1 MATERGERYKLAE
14 RRGRG
19 SESLAALWLRLKG
32 YRILAR
38 RLKTRAGEIDL
49 VAAAPFGP
57 VCFIEVKA
65 RQKARAAAESVL
77 PAQQTRIARA
87 ASLYLAGRPHLSR
100 RGARFDIVAIGT
112 GGLPVHHR
120 DVWQADI

>member
-1 MATERGERYKLAE
+1 MRPDPGRKNDRTGAE
-14 RRGRG
+14 RHGRS

-38 RLKTRAGEIDL
+38 RLKTHAGEIDL

-65 RQKARAAAESVL
+65 RALARAAAESVG

-87 ASLYLAGRPHLSR
+87 ASLYLASRPGLAR
-100 RGARFDIVAIGT
+100 RGSRFDIIAIAPNAF
-112 GGLPVHHR
+112 PVHHR
-120 DVWQADI
+120 DV

>member
-1 MATERGERYKLAE
+1 MATERQIAH
-14 RRGRG
+14 RRGHA

-38 RLKTRAGEIDL
+38 RLKTHAGEIDL

-65 RQKARAAAESVL
+65 RGLARAAAEAVGESQR
-77 PAQQTRIARA
+77 ARIARA
-87 ASLYLAGRPHLSR
+87 AWLYLAVLPQLAP
-100 RGARFDIVAIGT
+100 RGI
-112 GGLPVHHR
+112 
-120 DVWQADI
+120 